1 MERAQLCK
9 LRPQVTTDHVINFKI
24 LSACQVFRCV
34 VQKCMCQISNL
45 TPINWSSG
53 KTLNS
58 EWTFY
63 VIKNYGNW
71 KWTNSI
77 YISRSHELST
87 YSIWSINKNML
98 YYMYIHRP
106 ISLMGLLKV
115 NQLNK
120 YFSISWIIHAAFWF
134 APLNFREGNLCLRS
148 YFFFLL

>member
-1 MERAQLCK
+1 
-9 LRPQVTTDHVINFKI
+9 
-24 LSACQVFRCV
+24 
-34 VQKCMCQISNL
+34 MCQISNL

-71 KWTNSI
+71 KWTTSI

-134 APLNFREGNLCLRS
+134 APLNFREGNLCLRI
-148 YFFFLL
+148 YFFSFITNNMVLIRSHVWKQLEVAFSFLDKVWK